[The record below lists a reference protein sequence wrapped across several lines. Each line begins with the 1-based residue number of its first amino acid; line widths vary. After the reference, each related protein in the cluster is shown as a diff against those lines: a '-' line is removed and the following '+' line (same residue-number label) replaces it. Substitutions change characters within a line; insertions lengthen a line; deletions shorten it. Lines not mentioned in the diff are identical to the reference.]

1 MTLRSRLGVAAG
13 VVIAVLLAV
22 GVLLPRIVRASL
34 IQQVD
39 QQLSAALPAA
49 PVAACHPRARRGDR
63 GGVE

>member
-1 MTLRSRLGVAAG
+1 
-13 VVIAVLLAV
+13 LLAV